1 MVLSFKEREG
11 ITQANQ
17 FVLPGFNDRV
27 VVNGRTGSGKTQAST
42 WLLANMDFD
51 IPWVIVDFK
60 RESLFASSR
69 YIRPIGFDTIP
80 TDGGLYILRPFPFQ
94 QNEIEKWLWKVWE
107 KKNIGLYV
115 DEAYLLPDKEA
126 FRTILTTGRSR
137 STPVLSVSQ
146 RPVYLPRFVFS
157 EADFYM
163 IFHLNDMR
171 DHKTV
176 RQFVPNNRFWELDKR
191 LPNYVSRWYDVKRD
205 VSFKILPAPDAR
217 QIIAVIDAKLRPLH
231 RWV

>member
-11 ITQANQ
+11 IE
-17 FVLPGFNDRV
+17 FILPGFNDRV

-60 RESLFASSR
+60 REGLFASSR
-69 YIRPIGFDTIP
+69 YIRPIDLDTSIP
-80 TDGGLYILRPFPFQ
+80 TDGGLYIIRPFPFQ
-94 QNEIEKWLWKVWE
+94 QEDVEKWLWKVW
-107 KKNIGLYV
+107 KQKNIGLYV

-137 STPVLSVSQ
+137 RIPVISVSQ

-157 EADFYM
+157 EANFYM

-176 RQFVPNNRFWELDKR
+176 RQFVPNNEFWELDKR
-191 LPNYVSRWYDVKRD
+191 LPKYVSRWYDVERD
-205 VSFKILPAPDAR
+205 LSFKILPAPDAR
-217 QIIAVIDAKLRPLH
+217 QIIETIDAKLRPLH